1 MYINIKKF
9 SNFERFRCLSRS
21 SSDSYEGEAILL
33 CCGSVVRSSCGLW
46 IFPLLRWLFLHR
58 TVLRLIILFNLHR
71 CPIRFYFV
79 IRLTYIFMNTVLL
92 SHLWLWDVQLGHSLI
107 KLKALAIRNSL
118 PISSI
123 FLPVRKRNEILF
135 HLIFLLSLIVRGETE
150 DVPPTIVF
158 GLPAGSAAVEPSGAL
173 AVYPGSILHLE
184 CLFARKLGNPE
195 WTWTS
200 TFRQY
205 LTGKPSDD
213 RRRFIANCALWY
225 RACINKL
232 SPTIVR

>member
-1 MYINIKKF
+1 MCINIKKF
-9 SNFERFRCLSRS
+9 SNFERFRCLTRS
-21 SSDSYEGEAILL
+21 SSHPYEGEAILL
-33 CCGSVVRSSCGLW
+33 CCGSVVRSSQVAYEFSLCYVGSFFIALSYD
-46 IFPLLRWLFLHR
+46 
-58 TVLRLIILFNLHR
+58 RLIIFFKLHR

-79 IRLTYIFMNTVLL
+79 MQLTYMFMNTVVL

-107 KLKALAIRNSL
+107 MLKVLAIRNSL
-118 PISSI
+118 PISTIS
-123 FLPVRKRNEILF
+123 LPARKRNEVLF

-213 RRRFIANCALWY
+213 RRRFIANCALRY
-225 RACINKL
+225 RAYEL
-232 SPTIVR
+232 SYTYV